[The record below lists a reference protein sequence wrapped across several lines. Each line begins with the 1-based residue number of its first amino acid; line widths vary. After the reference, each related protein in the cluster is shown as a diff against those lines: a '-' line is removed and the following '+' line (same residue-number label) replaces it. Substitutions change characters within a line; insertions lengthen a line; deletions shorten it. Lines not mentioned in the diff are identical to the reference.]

1 MSRLYVLGARQR
13 KLLLKKEEEWNL
25 YEAALILEL
34 DTESRAVRTLLEY
47 TSPLEAR
54 AHEHSSCVF
63 KSGTLVG
70 NTLYACTSTEV
81 MVFRVPS
88 FERINYISLPCFNDL
103 HHVTPTSDGALA
115 AAVTGL
121 DMVVQFDLQGRMLAE
136 WNVLKEPAWS
146 RFSKTTDYR
155 KVESTK
161 PHKSHPN
168 FVFELEGDLWVT
180 RFRQRDALCLTDFG
194 RRIEFG
200 SERPHDG
207 LLFGGKIY
215 FTSVDGTLIIV
226 DRHTLQVVKI
236 VDLKQ
241 IDGGK
246 SLLGW
251 CRGLLPLDDSKVWVG
266 FTQIR
271 KTQFQE
277 NILWVRNVFRDGMGQ
292 KPSHIALYDIDS
304 RRCLDEF
311 NLEAHG
317 MNIVFSIFSVP
328 GSEKRNNQKHVSE
341 FSHV

>member
-1 MSRLYVLGARQR
+1 MSKLYVLGARQR

-34 DTESRAVRTLLEY
+34 DTESKAVRTCVEY
-47 TSPLEAR
+47 TSPLAAR
-54 AHEHSSCVF
+54 AHERSSCVF
-63 KSGTLVG
+63 KSGTLFG

-81 MVFRVPS
+81 MIFRIPS
-88 FERINYISLPCFNDL
+88 FETINYISLPCFNDL
-103 HHVTPTSDGALA
+103 HHITPTSDGALA

-121 DMVVQFDLQGRMLAE
+121 DMVVKFDLRGRVLAE
-136 WNVLKEPAWS
+136 WSVLKEAAWS

-180 RFRQRDALCLTDFG
+180 RFRQRDALCLTDSG
-194 RRIEFG
+194 RHIEFTT
-200 SERPHDG
+200 ERPHDG
-207 LLFGGKIY
+207 LLFGEKIY

-226 DRHTLQVVKI
+226 DRHTLEVEKI
-236 VDLKQ
+236 IDLKQ
-241 IDGGK
+241 IDGRK

-277 NILWVRNVFRDGMGQ
+277 NILWVKNVFREGMAEQ
-292 KPSHIALYDIDS
+292 PSHIALYDIDN

-317 MNIVFSIFSVP
+317 MNILFSIFSVP
-328 GSEKRNNQKHVSE
+328 GPEKPHNSKSVSE